1 MTDPAAALAAHVAN
15 ARFEDLP
22 AATVEATK
30 RDLLDTLACALGG
43 SGAAGI
49 AELLRL
55 LRHWG
60 GREEAGL
67 LLVGGRLPAPAAAM
81 LHGAMGHALDFDDT
95 FDRGGSIHPGVSVF
109 AAAIATADM
118 LGTVSGRDVV
128 LAAAL
133 GLDVSCRI
141 ALAATLDRGWHR
153 TSAIGIFG
161 ATAVAG
167 KLLGLTAGQMH
178 HALGIAYS
186 QAAGNRQCIVD
197 GALTKRLQAGQ
208 AASSGLTAA
217 LLARDGFTGA
227 DGVFAGKYGF
237 FELYQ
242 PNGYDLAPLTAD
254 LGAVWRGDAVSFKP
268 YPCGRPQH
276 AAIDAAIA
284 LHAALGLADTPDG
297 SGIEDVVVTAD
308 PALIAENF
316 AGAAHKR
323 RPTQIVQAQFA
334 LPFLIC
340 VGLLRGRIRIA
351 DVADFDDPHL
361 LALAAR
367 IRGEP
372 GTGPLRITARRADG
386 RVETRQAGI
395 PLGAPENPLSAA
407 QRAAKLQDCAA
418 HAVRPIPA
426 SVIDRVNDFMATL
439 ERQDDATA
447 LARLLA

>member
-1 MTDPAAALAAHVAN
+1 MPDPAAALAAHIAS
-15 ARFEDLP
+15 ARFEDLA

-30 RDLLDTLACALGG
+30 RDLLDSLACALGG
-43 SGAAGI
+43 TGAAGI
-49 AELLRL
+49 PELLKL

-81 LHGAMGHALDFDDT
+81 MHGAMGHALDFDDT

-109 AAAIATADM
+109 AAALATADM
-118 LGTVSGRDVV
+118 IGHVPGRDMV

-141 ALAATLDRGWHR
+141 ALAATVDRGWHR
-153 TSAIGIFG
+153 TAAIGIFG

-167 KLLGLTAGQMH
+167 KLLGLTEGQMH

-208 AASSGLTAA
+208 AASSAVTAA
-217 LLARDGFTGA
+217 VLARDGFTGA
-227 DGVFAGKYGF
+227 DGIFAGKFGF

-254 LGAVWRGDAVSFKP
+254 LGAAWRGDGVSFKP

-284 LHAALGLADTPDG
+284 LHHALGIADAAD
-297 SGIEDVVVTAD
+297 IEDVVVTAD
-308 PALIAENF
+308 AAMIAENF
-316 AGAAHKR
+316 AGAPHKR

-334 LPFLIC
+334 LPFLLAI
-340 VGLLRGRIRIA
+340 GLLRGRIRIA
-351 DVADFDDPHL
+351 DVADFDDPRL

-372 GTGPLRITARRADG
+372 GAGPLRIAARRTDG
-386 RVETRQAGI
+386 RGATREAGI
-395 PLGAPENPLSAA
+395 ALGAPDNPLSDA

-418 HAVRPIPA
+418 HAVRPIAA
-426 SVIDRVNDFMATL
+426 SVVDRAGDFVASL
-439 ERQDDATA
+439 ETQPDATE
-447 LARLLA
+447 LLRLLA